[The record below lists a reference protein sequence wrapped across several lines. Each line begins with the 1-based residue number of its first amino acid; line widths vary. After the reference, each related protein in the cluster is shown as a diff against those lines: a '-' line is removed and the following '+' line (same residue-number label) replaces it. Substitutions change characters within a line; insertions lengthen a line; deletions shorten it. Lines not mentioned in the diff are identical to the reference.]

1 MPCLFALAMLIA
13 PRLMIVLLWLF
24 TNWFNGLFDTALW
37 PALGFVFLPTSFLW
51 YSAVQNWNGGEWD
64 VLQIV
69 LLVIALSI
77 DVSPAGGRRR

>member
-1 MPCLFALAMLIA
+1 MPCLFALATLIT
-13 PRLMIVLLWLF
+13 PRLVIILLWLF
-24 TNWFNGLFDTALW
+24 TSWFHGLFDTALW
-37 PALGFVFLPTSFLW
+37 PVLGFVFLPTSFLW
-51 YSAVQNWNGGEWD
+51 YTAVQNWNGGEWG

>member
-1 MPCLFALAMLIA
+1 MSLRARDADCAAVGDRPPLAAHELVQ
-13 PRLMIVLLWLF
+13 RSVRHR
-24 TNWFNGLFDTALW
+24 D
-37 PALGFVFLPTSFLW
+37 LGFVFLPTSFLW
-51 YSAVQNWNGGEWD
+51 YTAVQNWNGGEWG

>member
-1 MPCLFALAMLIA
+1 MPCLFALATLIA
-13 PRLMIVLLWLF
+13 PRLIIVLLWLF
-24 TNWFNGLFDTALW
+24 TSWFNGMFDTALW

-51 YSAVQNWNGGEWD
+51 YTAVQNWSGGEWG